1 MSNPLHIHLWNFGKP
16 SVPPSDPTISSCL
29 NTKKKKA
36 HINLL
41 TNQTSNYKP
50 TKPPEEQHLP
60 YDLHHQSIRQ
70 SSTGQS
76 QSSHPASSTARRAS
90 CSAWIW
96 ASTSSWPR
104 PKLCR
109 EGSRDPSSPKETGKG
124 SMVLELHPKLLRNL
138 GTNRFCATPF
148 RLNLRWW
155 FFRHQAAELVGD
167 SLVGDPVFQSGW
179 RFAAYPN
186 LLRLRGNIVE
196 RGHGKETRLCSKH
209 KRPICE
215 VAKHT
220 WI

>member
-1 MSNPLHIHLWNFGKP
+1 MIW
-16 SVPPSDPTISSCL
+16 I
-29 NTKKKKA
+29 
-36 HINLL
+36 INLFASHQPANPSRL
-41 TNQTSNYKP
+41 IRPLRPRGVPRVQPESGLLHRLDLGRSCVGGIL
-50 TKPPEEQHLP
+50 PPLI
-60 YDLHHQSIRQ
+60 IRKRLY
-70 SSTGQS
+70 GF
-76 QSSHPASSTARRAS
+76 
-90 CSAWIW
+90 
-96 ASTSSWPR
+96 
-104 PKLCR
+104 
-109 EGSRDPSSPKETGKG
+109 GG
-124 SMVLELHPKLLRNL
+124 HPKLLRNL